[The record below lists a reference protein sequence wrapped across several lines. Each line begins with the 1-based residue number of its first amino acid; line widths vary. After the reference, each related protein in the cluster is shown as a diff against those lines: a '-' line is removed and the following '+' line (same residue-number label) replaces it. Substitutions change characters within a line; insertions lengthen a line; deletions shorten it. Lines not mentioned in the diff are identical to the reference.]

1 VRSRLV
7 TTSGVVDVP
16 EAATADA
23 VRTEDGLVW
32 VDLDHTDEPGMAPL
46 PQLFDVRPTDLE
58 DCYTRTPVPKPHL
71 HPDHH
76 YTAIDGLSRA
86 RNPAEV
92 RSRAVRAHQ
101 LSPVSGRRP
110 ATDGLTGLRT
120 LCDVSVCEADV
131 EQDDHPLV
139 HAIATFAVLHR

>member
-1 VRSRLV
+1 MRSRLL

-58 DCYTRTPVPKPHL
+58 DC
-71 HPDHH
+71 
-76 YTAIDGLSRA
+76 
-86 RNPAEV
+86 
-92 RSRAVRAHQ
+92 
-101 LSPVSGRRP
+101 
-110 ATDGLTGLRT
+110 
-120 LCDVSVCEADV
+120 
-131 EQDDHPLV
+131 
-139 HAIATFAVLHR
+139 